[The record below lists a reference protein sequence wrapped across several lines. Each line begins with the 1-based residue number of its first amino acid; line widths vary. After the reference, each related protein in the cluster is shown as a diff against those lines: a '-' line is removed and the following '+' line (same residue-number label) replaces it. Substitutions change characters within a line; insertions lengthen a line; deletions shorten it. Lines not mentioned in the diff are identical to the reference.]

1 MEIKV
6 VSYSE
11 KFKQSLFSFTDA
23 CFSELGK
30 KFEPEGRHTYY
41 NDIENTFKEFLCMT
55 IDNDQVIG
63 TVALKK
69 LDDNTAELK
78 ALYLDR
84 GYRERGLGKL
94 LIDAIIGEARTSG
107 FKTIV
112 LDSMKQ
118 YEEARKL
125 YEKCGFTDCDRYND
139 NAYAD
144 VFMKLELEKEY

>member
-1 MEIKV
+1 MKIV
-6 VSYSE
+6 HYSD
-11 KFKQSLFSFTDA
+11 KLKQSVFSFTDV

-30 KFEPEGRHTYY
+30 RFEPEGRHASY
-41 NDIENTFKEFLCMT
+41 NDIENRFEAFFCLTT
-55 IDNDQVIG
+55 DNDQVIG
-63 TVALKK
+63 TAALKK

-84 GYRERGLGKL
+84 SYRGQGLGKR
-94 LIDAIIGEARTSG
+94 LIDTVIEEARRSG

-118 YEEARKL
+118 YKEARKL
-125 YEKCGFTDCDRYND
+125 YEKCGFTDCARYND

-144 VFMKLELEKEY
+144 VFMKLELM

>member
-1 MEIKV
+1 
-6 VSYSE
+6 
-11 KFKQSLFSFTDA
+11 
-23 CFSELGK
+23 
-30 KFEPEGRHTYY
+30 
-41 NDIENTFKEFLCMT
+41 MT